1 MAPKDQGPKAIK
13 GTAVANTNDSF
24 IDEVAEA
31 VRRERLNLWFRRW
44 GWVLGVVILLIIAAA
59 AWGQWQAARQEA
71 AAEAQGDAIL
81 SAVEAQ
87 SVEDRLAAL
96 SALPR
101 SGDEGAVPALLLGAE
116 QSGNGD
122 AAAAAETLNAVAS
135 DPNVPPLYRDL
146 ASLKAQMALGPDADR
161 ASLETLAAPGAPF
174 RLLALEQI
182 ALLELAQDARDQAIA
197 TLESI
202 RQDAEV
208 TANQRGRVEALLTA
222 LGVPLEE
229 APAAQPTATVGE

>member
-1 MAPKDQGPKAIK
+1 M
-13 GTAVANTNDSF
+13 ANTNDSF

-44 GWVLGVVILLIIAAA
+44 GWVLGLVILLIIGAA
-59 AWGQWQAARQEA
+59 AWSQWRAARQEA

-87 SVEDRLAAL
+87 SAEDRLAAL

-101 SGDEGAVPALLLGAE
+101 AGDEGAVAALLLGAE
-116 QSGNGD
+116 QGGSGD

-135 DPNVPPLYRDL
+135 DPDAPPLYRDL
-146 ASLKAQMALGPDADR
+146 ASLKAQMVLGPDADR
-161 ASLETLAAPGAPF
+161 AALDALAAPGAPF
-174 RLLALEQI
+174 RLLALEQA
-182 ALLELAQDARDQAIA
+182 ALLDLAQDNRDEAVA
-197 TLESI
+197 TLEAI

-208 TANQRGRVEALLTA
+208 TSNQRGRVEALLTA

-229 APAAQPTATVGE
+229 APAAPPTATVGE